1 MREMKDSRIEW
12 IGQIPSTWRI
22 NKGKYFISLLNK
34 PARETDEIITCFR
47 DGEVTLRSN
56 RREDGFTVSLTETGY
71 QGIDVGDLIVH
82 GMDGFA
88 GAIGISD
95 SRGKAT
101 PVLNVLNTT
110 ECKKYTMYLMRSMAY
125 CGLFLSL
132 STGIRVR
139 TCDTNWKKLR
149 EIDYLLPDLL
159 EQQNIANFL
168 DAKCA
173 EIDAL
178 AADIQT
184 QIDTLEQYKRSVI
197 TEAITKGLNPD
208 VEMACHQIS
217 WIEQMPAHWKIIPS
231 KYLFHNSD
239 KRKCE
244 GDQQLTASQK
254 HGIITQQEYMER
266 ENSKIVF
273 ANQGLENWKH
283 VEPYDFVISLRS
295 FQGGLEMS
303 ETTGCITWHYV
314 VLKAN
319 KPICPRFYKW
329 LFKSS
334 AYINALQ
341 GTCNFIRDG
350 QDLRFSNFA
359 QVPLYE
365 PPLSEQED
373 IASYLDMKCSQIDSI
388 SDQKK
393 EQLTVLEAY
402 KKSLI
407 YEYVT
412 GKKEVPVQ

>member
-1 MREMKDSRIEW
+1 MRHLL
-12 IGQIPSTWRI
+12 
-22 NKGKYFISLLNK
+22 IS
-34 PARETDEIITCFR
+34 R
-47 DGEVTLRSN
+47 DGGAWGSEPEEDSKGTICLRIADFNFAKGCFKTCDDDELTHREYTDTQMN
-56 RREDGFTVSLTETGY
+56 RLALKY
-71 QGIDVGDLIVH
+71 GDILIEKS
-82 GMDGFA
+82 GG
-88 GAIGISD
+88 GE
-95 SRGKAT
+95 KT
-101 PVLNVLNTT
+101 PVGRAVLYKGEYGAALFANFMERLRFNTT
-110 ECKKYTMYLMRSMAY
+110 KIMAEYIEYWLRAWYACKCSPYYINQTT
-125 CGLFLSL
+125 GIQNINLSL
-132 STGIRVR
+132 MLSRERVFFPSMDLQYNIVR
-139 TCDTNWKKLR
+139 
-149 EIDYLLPDLL
+149 YLDSV
-159 EQQNIANFL
+159 
-168 DAKCA
+168 CA

-178 AADIQT
+178 AADIQV

-217 WIEQMPAHWKIIPS
+217 WIEQMPAHWEIIPS

-273 ANQGLENWKH
+273 ANQGVENWKH